1 MFDWKIQKVIF
12 TDQEINEIS
21 RKPADKLEIRMDNKK
36 NLDLKL
42 TGTKI
47 KVKKWIQNKKVS

>member
-1 MFDWKIQKVIF
+1 L
-12 TDQEINEIS
+12 DQEISEIS
-21 RKPADKLEIRMDNKK
+21 RKPADKLKIKIDNNK

-47 KVKKWIQNKKVS
+47 KSEYRIKKLIKRAR

>member
-12 TDQEINEIS
+12 MDQEINEIS
-21 RKPADKLEIRMDNKK
+21 RKPADKLEIRIDNNK

-47 KVKKWIQNKKVS
+47 KIKKWIQNKKVN